1 MSFFRPDK
9 TYDKRWYQKIRS
21 EANLLNQ
28 IDWRQRAM
36 LSVKDVVAVTGLSR
50 ATVYRLMHRADF
62 PTVKIGFRKGV
73 RPEALEAFLIAHEG
87 ELN

>member
-1 MSFFRPDK
+1 MKHIGTTD
-9 TYDKRWYQKIRS
+9 I
-21 EANLLNQ
+21 E
-28 IDWRQRAM
+28 WRQRAM

-50 ATVYRLMHRADF
+50 ATVYRLMQRADF

-87 ELN
+87 DLS